1 MGGCQLKGKQI
12 MLLYGLSERC
22 KKVMKILLYE
32 NEYVSLQE
40 IAEKT
45 EVSKRS
51 IYYDIC
57 NINEWLESRGI
68 NELEVERG
76 KGILI
81 PYEDKMKIE
90 ELIEEKPLE
99 ECYIFSP
106 LERVKIIICC
116 IIYSKEPVYI
126 EQIMEICQVS
136 RNTVFGDLRVV
147 VQQLH
152 EYDLELKYESKKG
165 YRVVGDTVRVR
176 ALFFLYFNTLR
187 ALFDSGILKFFN
199 RKEIQKYLNILYEL
213 KGELKVEYVEGNLL
227 VLAALLPIMY
237 NNKEKISF
245 PGLKREEIFR
255 TKEFQLI
262 MKYFNELEE
271 YEKIY
276 LSLHLLGSRISAATD
291 DFFENRANQSVYGI
305 TKALVTEF
313 EKTACVNFE
322 EREELERVLFVHIN
336 TSMYRYQYGIQMGNP
351 LGDDIVREYPN
362 LFEITRT
369 VSKYLEQ
376 MLGMPIP
383 DSEVAY
389 LALHFGAN
397 LKVSKQKG
405 DKLRILIVCVNGIS
419 TGNMIKHEIKKLLPE
434 AEIVDVVAA
443 IDVFNAQNICDL
455 VISTT
460 KIKSVVPVIVVSP
473 ILSDEDRGYILN
485 HKLVYNIQ
493 KIGVTD
499 SLFQVVKK
507 YVPKEQHENLRRD
520 IIKCMQ
526 GTENVNIA
534 VVDKKNGILECMNP
548 SKITIVK
555 QAVTWQESIY
565 LAGRCLVESGSIE
578 NKYLDTIISQTMYY
592 GPYMFIT
599 DEVILAHAKPED
611 GVNRMDL
618 SITIL
623 KEPVLFMKDKIAK
636 LVIILA
642 AEDQEKHLKILND
655 ILKIA
660 EKEENIKRLWESE
673 TYEEIL
679 VELNRILAS

>member
-1 MGGCQLKGKQI
+1 MA
-12 MLLYGLSERC
+12 LYGLSERC
-22 KKVMKILLYE
+22 KKVMKILLHG

-45 EVSKRS
+45 QVSKRS

-57 NINEWLESRGI
+57 NINEWLDSGGI
-68 NELEVERG
+68 RELEVERG

-81 PYEDKMKIE
+81 PYEDKIKIE
-90 ELIEEKPLE
+90 ELIEEKPSE
-99 ECYIFSP
+99 DYYIFSP
-106 LERVKIIICC
+106 LERVKIIICY
-116 IIYSKEPVYI
+116 IIHSKEPVYI
-126 EQIMEICQVS
+126 EQIMEACRVS
-136 RNTVFGDLRVV
+136 RNTVFGDMRVV

-165 YRVVGDTVRVR
+165 YVIVGDIVHVR

-199 RKEIQKYLNILYEL
+199 REEIQEYLKRMYTL
-213 KGELKVEYVEGNLL
+213 KEELKVEYVDGNLL
-227 VLAALLPIMY
+227 VLSALLPIMY

-255 TKEFQLI
+255 TKEFKLI
-262 MKYFNELEE
+262 EKYFKELKED
-271 YEKIY
+271 EKIY
-276 LSLHLLGSRISAATD
+276 LCLHLLGSRVSVATD

-322 EREELERVLFVHIN
+322 DREELERALFVHIN

-362 LFEITRT
+362 LFEITKT

-376 MLGMPIP
+376 MIGMPIP

-389 LALHFGAN
+389 LALHFGAH

-405 DKLRILIVCVNGIS
+405 NKLRILIVCVNGIS

-443 IDVFNAQNICDL
+443 IDVFNAQDICDL

-473 ILSDEDRGYILN
+473 ILSDEDRKYILN
-485 HKLVYNIQ
+485 HKLVHNSQ
-493 KIGVTD
+493 KSGVTE
-499 SLFQVVKK
+499 SLFHTVKK
-507 YVPKEQHENLRRD
+507 YVPKEQHENLKRD

-526 GTENVNIA
+526 GTENMNVA
-534 VVDKKNGILECMNP
+534 VLEKKNGILECMNP
-548 SKITIVK
+548 SKITIVS
-555 QAVTWQESIY
+555 QEVTWQESIY
-565 LAGRCLVESGSIE
+565 LAGECLVENGSIE
-578 NKYLDTIISQTMYY
+578 RRYLDTIISQTMYY

-599 DEVILAHAKPED
+599 DEIMLAHGKPED
-611 GVNRMDL
+611 GVNRMDI

-623 KEPVLFMKDKIAK
+623 KEPVLFMKDKKAK
-636 LVIILA
+636 LIIILA

-655 ILKIA
+655 ILKLA
-660 EKEENIKRLWESE
+660 EKEDNITQLWETDTRE
-673 TYEEIL
+673 KIL
-679 VELNRILAS
+679 VELNRILTS